1 MTSAPTTVR
10 TFDFEALDAAGKRT
24 KGKVEATT
32 DAAAAAALRQQ
43 GVTPL
48 SITEAGKG
56 LQKEIQIPGLSGRVT
71 LKDLAIVARQF
82 ATMTSSG
89 LSLLRALAI
98 LEEQTA
104 KPKLAKALRDVRRDV
119 EAGTSLSAAMAKQD
133 RIFPRLMIAMIAAGE
148 TGGFLDKALDRIAVN
163 FEKDANLRS
172 KIKSALTYP
181 VIVIAFSMIMLVAVL
196 VFIVP
201 IFERMFAQL
210 GGKLPLPTRILV
222 AVSHQ
227 MYWLM
232 PLGMIGSAAAIVSF
246 RRKLRNDYRWRL
258 AVDRLKLRA
267 PVFGKL
273 FTKIAISRFARN
285 LGTLLAVGVPVMQAL
300 DIVGATTGNA
310 VVSEAMKDVQKSV
323 RDGQTM
329 SAPLERHPIF
339 PAMVTQMMQVG
350 EETGQMSAMLDKV
363 SDFYDHEVETATE
376 SLTAA
381 IEPLMVVVMG
391 AIVGVMVVCLYLP
404 MFTIYQHVQGATS

>member
-1 MTSAPTTVR
+1 MTATATKTK
-10 TFDFEALDAAGKRT
+10 TFDYEALDSAGKRT
-24 KGKVEATT
+24 KGKVEAST

-48 SITEAGKG
+48 SISETGRG
-56 LQKEIQIPGLSGRVT
+56 LQKELQIPGMTGRVK
-71 LKDLAIVARQF
+71 LKDLSIVCRQF

-89 LSLLRALAI
+89 LSLLRSLAI
-98 LEEQTA
+98 LEEQTT
-104 KPKLAKALRDVRRDV
+104 KPRLSKALHDVRRDV
-119 EAGTSLSAAMAKQD
+119 ESGSSLSAALGKQD
-133 RIFPRLMIAMIAAGE
+133 KVFPRLMIAMIAAGE
-148 TGGFLDKALDRIAVN
+148 TGGFLDKALDRIATN
-163 FEKDANLRS
+163 FEKDANLRA

-181 VIVIAFSMIMLVAVL
+181 VIVIAFSMLMLMVVL
-196 VFIVP
+196 IFIVP
-201 IFERMFAQL
+201 IFEKMFANL

-227 MYWLM
+227 IWWIA
-232 PLGMIGSAAAIVSF
+232 PVCAGVTIAGTVAF
-246 RRKLRNDYRWRL
+246 RKKLHDDERWRL
-258 AVDRLKLRA
+258 AFDKLKLRA

-300 DIVGATTGNA
+300 DIVGGTTGNA
-310 VVSEAMKDVQKSV
+310 VIGDAMKDVQKSV

-329 SAPLERHPIF
+329 SAPLERHPVF
-339 PAMVTQMMQVG
+339 PAMVTQMMEVG

-363 SDFYDHEVETATE
+363 ADFYDHEVETATE

-391 AIVGVMVVCLYLP
+391 GIIGVMVVCLYLP
-404 MFTIYQHVQGATS
+404 MFTIYQHIQGATS

>member
-1 MTSAPTTVR
+1 MTAAAAKTK
-10 TFDFEALDAAGKRT
+10 TFDFEALDASGKRT

-32 DAAAAAALRQQ
+32 DAAAAVALRQQ

-48 SITEAGKG
+48 SINEAGKG
-56 LQKEIQIPGLSGRVT
+56 LQKELQIPGLGGRVKI
-71 LKDLAIVARQF
+71 KDLAIVARQF

-89 LSLLRALAI
+89 LSLLRSLAI
-98 LEEQTA
+98 LEEQAA
-104 KPKLAKALRDVRRDV
+104 KPKLAKALREVRREV
-119 EAGTSLSAAMAKQD
+119 ESGTSLSAALSKQD

-148 TGGFLDKALDRIAVN
+148 TGGFLDKALDRIATN
-163 FEKDANLRS
+163 FEKDANLRA

-181 VIVIAFSMIMLVAVL
+181 AIVIAFSMLMLLVVL
-196 VFIVP
+196 IFIVP
-201 IFERMFAQL
+201 IFERMFSQL

-227 MYWLM
+227 VWWIA
-232 PLGMIGSAAAIVSF
+232 PVGAIAVGTATVAF
-246 RRKLRNDYRWRL
+246 QRKLHDDENWRL
-258 AVDRLKLRA
+258 GFDKLKLRT

-300 DIVGATTGNA
+300 DIVGGTTGNA
-310 VVSEAMKDVQKSV
+310 VIGEAMKDVQKSV

-329 SAPLERHPIF
+329 SAPLERHPVF
-339 PAMVTQMMQVG
+339 PAMVTQMMEVG

-391 AIVGVMVVCLYLP
+391 AIIGVMVVCLYLP
-404 MFTIYQHVQGATS
+404 MFTIYQHIQGATS